1 MDFQAELLGLAPEEA
16 TMDKTQSKKKRP
28 VAFYKA
34 SNGPVAKRPKAET
47 SPLKVDTD
55 GGDDFLLSLLGETE
69 RPASPVRKK
78 KLEESAPPV
87 SPFKSPQSMSSMRMI
102 PGKSSAPAPRPRSP
116 VIKALAE
123 EEKEEENDNF
133 LSDLLGLSDDG
144 PEGTNISAGKT
155 ASLARKPPVLMN
167 RLPCA
172 PKAGAVLSG
181 ARPAVPQS
189 TPANDEFMIDDDNMA
204 DCAPSCPSTASR
216 LPVKKPTKAMTP
228 HQANDAIKA
237 LITDQN
243 IYQYYDK
250 VLRKRKPKVTEEC
263 KALSATVHLY
273 KVSWAL
279 NGETY
284 LGAASA
290 ASKDKSKKDAYRR
303 LIVQLPVDDQ
313 EESTGV
319 DDALKSLK
327 YKLKPTYVSPCGCIW
342 DVPARGTD
350 TERFQGS
357 TKMEMYS
364 KLGPQVDR
372 LLKLQQATVVK
383 KSLPEE
389 MRDLLLN
396 DNSVTTV
403 YSRAR
408 EQLKP
413 KISNT
418 AKGVAWTFTDFGGKQ
433 VTVNGV
439 GSTPKAYSKSILN
452 RLGILPE
459 TGPAQPKYTNI
470 YDVVN
475 VDHVYP
481 AWWWQLPFF
490 TWFTT
495 IITSED
501 AAEVDDFMEHLVALS
516 ERMPLPVDLWEE
528 FIEEAAYSI
537 RPHQGTRMPQKGAKE
552 EEWRGV
558 RLLDYLCKMVVDSAP
573 FSSDE
578 SREYYLHHRS
588 MVAYEQWAKV
598 QHVAIEACGGRDWN
612 CSLATVKYA
621 SQNLISVAG
630 CADDLDEKDIV
641 VLASPK
647 QCGTWANTQ
656 QPETMPLICR
666 VEKSGRELTLKP
678 LDKFAGKKGDFIKI
692 FVADTY
698 EITFRRSQAL
708 RALACSLPIGIHRHP
723 PIKFTPVIKRL
734 LINAEFDNTGQ
745 KLSTGDSQQDAI
757 AAACDD
763 SIPITLIQ
771 GPPGTGKTYVCCGIL
786 EAWHKSPH
794 QGKLLAVADT
804 NVAADNI
811 QEGLRKRG
819 VASLRIGVG
828 GDDELA
834 KEQFR
839 NCSKFV
845 SYVAALKKRDRST
858 LVSLRQMMT
867 AELMKTVD
875 VVIATCIGIGNDA
888 YKSLTF
894 SKVVIDECTQAVEAS
909 SVVALGRNATK
920 IVLVG
925 DHEQLPPTVFSS
937 RAKELGLDISLY
949 ERMRSQLTPFTLTTQ
964 RRMHPQISHFAR
976 QHTYGGKI
984 IDGVTAADRP
994 PVEGLHWPNR
1004 VLLVDT
1010 SFREQSRGVSK
1021 INQPEAQ
1028 ALMATLR
1035 TVIARGGIQPNE
1047 IGVLTPY
1054 NAQKRC
1060 LINATQD
1067 DPELLD
1073 VKVDTIDGFQGKERE
1088 LIVFSA
1094 VRCNDRGTVGFL
1106 ADNRRSNVMFTR
1118 ARRGLIVFGSKQTL
1132 YHDPVWKKWIDHLIP
1147 RNGIIPYKK
1156 WIEMNQIRG

>member
-16 TMDKTQSKKKRP
+16 TMDQTQSKKKRP
-28 VAFYKA
+28 TAAASKA
-34 SNGPVAKRPKAET
+34 SNGPVAKRPKAEA
-47 SPLKVDTD
+47 SAPVDTD

-69 RPASPVRKK
+69 QPASPVRQK
-78 KLEESAPPV
+78 KLEEPAPSAV
-87 SPFKSPQSMSSMRMI
+87 RPFKSMHGMRAI
-102 PGKSSAPAPRPRSP
+102 PGKSSAPSPRPCRP
-116 VIKALAE
+116 VIKKASAE
-123 EEKEEENDNF
+123 EETGENDNF
-133 LSDLLGLSDDG
+133 LSDLLGLADDDG
-144 PEGTNISAGKT
+144 PEETNVSAPT
-155 ASLARKPPVLMN
+155 PAPTRKPAVLK
-167 RLPCA
+167 RPCA
-172 PKAGAVLSG
+172 SKAGAVPSG
-181 ARPAVPQS
+181 ARPVVRQL
-189 TPANDEFMIDDDNMA
+189 TPVNDDEFMIDDDNLA
-204 DCAPSCPSTASR
+204 DVAPSAPSTASR
-216 LPVKKPTKAMTP
+216 LPVKKPAKAITP

-273 KVSWAL
+273 KVSWTL

-290 ASKDKSKKDAYRR
+290 AGKEKSKKDAYRR

-313 EESTGV
+313 EESTGAE
-319 DDALKSLK
+319 DALKSLK
-327 YKLKPTYVSPCGCIW
+327 FKLKPTYVSPCGCIW

-350 TERFQGS
+350 TERFEGK

-408 EQLKP
+408 EQLNP

-439 GSTPKAYSKSILN
+439 GATPKAYSKSILN

-459 TGPAQPKYTNI
+459 TGPSQPKYTNI
-470 YDVVN
+470 HDVVN

-516 ERMPLPVDLWEE
+516 ERMPLPVDLWEV

-537 RPHQGTRMPQKGAKE
+537 RPHEGTRMPQKGAKE

-558 RLLDYLCKMVVDSAP
+558 RLLDYLCQMEVDPAP

-578 SREYYLHHRS
+578 SRQYYLHHRS

-621 SQNLISVAG
+621 SQNLITVAG

-641 VLASPK
+641 VLASK
-647 QCGTWANTQ
+647 KCGNWANTQ

-678 LDKFAGKKGDFIKI
+678 LDKFTGKKGDYIKM

-734 LINAEFDNTGQ
+734 LINAEFDNSGQ
-745 KLSTGDSQQDAI
+745 KPSTGDSQQDAI

-794 QGKLLAVADT
+794 QGKILAVADT

-811 QEGLRKRG
+811 QEGLRRRG

-845 SYVAALKKRDRST
+845 SYVAALKKRDRAQ

-888 YKSLTF
+888 YKSITF
-894 SKVVIDECTQAVEAS
+894 SKVIVDECTQAVEAS

-949 ERMRSQLTPFTLTTQ
+949 ERIRSQLTPFTLTTQ

-1010 SFREQSRGVSK
+1010 TFREQSRGVSK

-1156 WIEMNQIRG
+1156 WIEMNQISG